1 MDLPFVE
8 EETLVSCVLVVDDEP
23 TVRDVFT
30 RLLSREQGLSVV
42 TAEHAEAALYY
53 LRSQRFDLLIT
64 DKNLPGMGGI
74 ELIAEGRRLRPNI
87 EAMMITGYASA
98 ESVIAAFAAGASDY
112 LLKPFEQ
119 IAVVRAKVRAALDR
133 RKERIKGSEE
143 AHQMALEASRLLAEG
158 KTGTDP
164 SWQKLEQQLA
174 KYDQSIGKGA
184 TGIVRVVG
192 SPSAVAQLKAEGLDV
207 SPAEMGDPRLD
218 HADVVVIDTGV
229 KGWRELVE
237 RLGPMSPDVLLTA
250 GVDHDVGDLLE
261 AISLKLEL
269 VGTTVPGHLD
279 AKVRALMMRRAV
291 QSSKKALA
299 AALSEFRKALGK

>member
-133 RKERIKGSEE
+133 RKERMKGSEE

-184 TGIVRVVG
+184 TGIVRVDG
-192 SPSAVAQLKAEGLDV
+192 SPSAVAQLKVEGFDV
-207 SPAEMGDPRLD
+207 A
-218 HADVVVIDTGV
+218 HV
-229 KGWRELVE
+229 LVD
-237 RLGPMSPDVLLTA
+237 G
-250 GVDHDVGDLLE
+250 
-261 AISLKLEL
+261 
-269 VGTTVPGHLD
+269 
-279 AKVRALMMRRAV
+279 
-291 QSSKKALA
+291 
-299 AALSEFRKALGK
+299 